1 MQPRIQTLLGS
12 KSPGADSFRLF
23 LTHQRL
29 GTNLSGGLI
38 VDIRQ
43 QSLEFLHRRLTY
55 CLGLEA
61 QYICSA
67 RAALVLGA
75 SIERICEVPLA
86 LDLDDFRL
94 PQQTIQNTRS

>member
-29 GTNLSGGLI
+29 GTNPSGGLI